1 MNMPAETTSLKIY
14 LLKRSLRIIPIM
26 LGIIFIGFTLINIAP
41 GDPLE
46 YVLGFGT
53 YPPEFIEATKIRFGL
68 DRPFYE
74 RFFIYLANVFRGNL
88 GFSYVFN
95 APVIEVIADRILPT
109 LLLMGSQLIF
119 VVLVGV
125 PLGILAARK
134 PYSKFD
140 TAITS
145 FSLIGVSMPVFWL
158 GLLLL
163 QIFSISLGLFPAQGM
178 ASLRVEE
185 GLINQILDILHH
197 LFLPALT
204 LFLINLGLMTRITRT
219 GMLEALR
226 SEYIVAARSKGLLER
241 TILFKH
247 ALKNSMLPIL
257 TIIGLQIG
265 WMLAGAVLVETVF
278 AWPGLG
284 RLLYSSVG
292 ARDYPVVMGIF
303 LLIALAVVLS
313 NFIVDILYSVLDP
326 RVRRG

>member
-1 MNMPAETTSLKIY
+1 
-14 LLKRSLRIIPIM
+14 
-26 LGIIFIGFTLINIAP
+26 
-41 GDPLE
+41 
-46 YVLGFGT
+46 
-53 YPPEFIEATKIRFGL
+53 
-68 DRPFYE
+68 
-74 RFFIYLANVFRGNL
+74 
-88 GFSYVFN
+88 
-95 APVIEVIADRILPT
+95 
-109 LLLMGSQLIF
+109 
-119 VVLVGV
+119 
-125 PLGILAARK
+125 
-134 PYSKFD
+134 
-140 TAITS
+140 
-145 FSLIGVSMPVFWL
+145 
-158 GLLLL
+158 
-163 QIFSISLGLFPAQGM
+163 M